1 LPSSQPSK
9 ARKNAPAVAPTSEA
23 PDSLSKNQD
32 PVNSPDI
39 GIKGWFRWIWR
50 QLTSMRTA
58 LILLLLL
65 AAAAIPGSV
74 FPQRS
79 ADPNGVTSYFDA
91 NPVLAPILDKL
102 QLFDVY
108 TSAWFSAIYILLFA
122 SLIGCVL
129 PRTSAHAR
137 ALRMPPVATPRNLRR
152 MPAFKSVALTSSKK
166 SQDELLG
173 KAETLLKKQGFRVAR
188 EGDSATGSVSAE
200 RGYLRET
207 GNLVFHLSLIGVL
220 ISVGIGG
227 GLSYSGQRVLVEGE
241 SFVNNLAG
249 YDSFSPG
256 TFFNESQLVPFSVQL
271 DKFEV
276 DFYRDLTL
284 KNKANAGTPTDFRAY
299 VTTTLGATGK
309 KSHGRI
315 RVNEPLAMPNANL
328 YLTGNGYAPS
338 ITIRDAK
345 GIVVYSGSTAFLPQ
359 DPNYTS
365 LGVIKVTDV
374 PKQYGIISFFYPT
387 VGTLGS
393 GALTS
398 LYPDAALPLLSMN
411 IYEGDLG
418 INGGQPKNVFA
429 LDIKNM
435 KQIAGGKSG
444 VKGLRLQL
452 GETVKLPKNL
462 GTVTFDGLHRFAS
475 LDVDYN
481 PGGVWVLAF
490 ALLALAGVT
499 TSLLVPRRRVWVR
512 KTESGFEVAA
522 LARGDDLALD
532 KVVSDIAAELAPKK
546 KARAKTA
553 STTAEKTLKSKKET
567 NE

>member
-1 LPSSQPSK
+1 LPSSQQSK
-9 ARKNAPAVAPTSEA
+9 SEA
-23 PDSLSKNQD
+23 
-32 PVNSPDI
+32 NSPDI

-65 AAAAIPGSV
+65 AAAAVPGSV

-79 ADPNGVTSYFDA
+79 ADPNGVTAYFDA
-91 NPVLAPILDKL
+91 NPVLAPILDKI

-129 PRTSAHAR
+129 PRTAAHAR
-137 ALRMPPVATPRNLRR
+137 ALRLPPVPTPKNLKRMSAYKSATL
-152 MPAFKSVALTSSKK
+152 ATKK
-166 SQDELLG
+166 SQDALL
-173 KAETLLKKQGFRVAR
+173 ANATALLKKQGYRVAL
-188 EGDSATGSVSAE
+188 EESGSTVGASAGFGSVSAE

-220 ISVGIGG
+220 LAVGVGG

-256 TFFNESQLVPFSVQL
+256 TFFDESQLVPFSVRL

-276 DFYRDLTL
+276 DFYRDKTL
-284 KNKANAGTPTDFRAY
+284 KNQANAGTPTDFRAF
-299 VTTTLGATGK
+299 VTTTLGSTGK
-309 KSHGRI
+309 ATAGLV
-315 RVNEPLAMPNANL
+315 RVNEPLAMPNANI

-338 ITIRDAK
+338 VTIRDAK
-345 GIVVYSGSTAFLPQ
+345 GQVVYSGATAFLPQ
-359 DPNYTS
+359 DKNYTS

-387 VGTLGS
+387 VGTLDS

-398 LYPDAALPLLSMN
+398 LYPDAAIPLLSMN
-411 IYEGDLG
+411 IYQGDLG

-452 GETVKLPKNL
+452 GETAKLPKGL
-462 GTVTFDGLHRFAS
+462 GTVSFDGLKRFAS

-481 PGGVWVLAF
+481 PGGVWVLVF

-512 KTESGFEVAA
+512 KTENGFEVAA
-522 LARGDDLALD
+522 LARGDDPVLE
-532 KVVSDIAAELAPKK
+532 KVVADLISELAPNKSLT
-546 KARAKTA
+546 AKVA
-553 STTAEKTLKSKKET
+553 KSATFAKQKESD
-567 NE
+567 E

>member
-1 LPSSQPSK
+1 MPSSQQS
-9 ARKNAPAVAPTSEA
+9 RFDPAEEVI
-23 PDSLSKNQD
+23 
-32 PVNSPDI
+32 SPAI
-39 GIKGWFRWIWR
+39 GLKGWLRWIWR

-65 AAAAIPGSV
+65 AAAAVPGSI

-79 ADPNGVTSYFDA
+79 ADPNGVTAYFKA
-91 NPVLAPILDKL
+91 NPVLAPALDAI

-122 SLIGCVL
+122 SLIGCVV
-129 PRTSAHAR
+129 PRTAAHAR
-137 ALRMPPVATPRNLRR
+137 ALRLPPVETPRNLKR
-152 MPAFKSVALTSSKK
+152 MPAHSAVALTAKK
-166 SQDELLG
+166 SQDELLANAH
-173 KAETLLKKQGFRVAR
+173 KLLKKQGYRSVLT
-188 EGDSATGSVSAE
+188 GDKATGSVSAE

-220 ISVGIGG
+220 IAVGVGG

-256 TFFNESQLVPFSVQL
+256 TFFKEEQLVPYSVRL

-276 DFYRDLTL
+276 DFYRDETL
-284 KNKANAGTPTDFRAY
+284 KNKANTGTPTDFRAF
-299 VTTTLGATGK
+299 VSTTLGATGEQA
-309 KSHGRI
+309 KSKI
-315 RVNEPLAMPNANL
+315 RVNEPLAMPNGNI

-338 ITIRDAK
+338 ITIRDAA
-345 GIVVYSGSTAFLPQ
+345 GQVVYSGATPYLPQ
-359 DPNYTS
+359 DANYTS

-387 VGTLGS
+387 VGTLES

-398 LYPDAALPLLSMN
+398 LYPDPAIPMLSMN
-411 IYEGDLG
+411 IYQGDLG
-418 INGGQPKNVFA
+418 INSGQPKNVFA

-435 KQIAGGKSG
+435 TQIAGGKSG

-452 GETVKLPKNL
+452 GETVKLPKGL
-462 GTVTFDGLHRFAS
+462 GTVTFDGLKRFAS
-475 LDVDYN
+475 LDVSYN
-481 PGGVWVLAF
+481 PGGVWVLIF

-499 TSLLVPRRRVWVR
+499 TSLLVPRRRVWIR
-512 KTESGFEVAA
+512 RTETGFEVAA
-522 LARGDDLALD
+522 LARGDDPILE
-532 KVVSDIAAELAPKK
+532 KVVGDLVKELAPNKK
-546 KARAKTA
+546 GTKKVAKPAA
-553 STTAEKTLKSKKET
+553 SPKQKVADE
-567 NE
+567 

>member
-1 LPSSQPSK
+1 MPSSQPSK
-9 ARKNAPAVAPTSEA
+9 DEITSPE
-23 PDSLSKNQD
+23 
-32 PVNSPDI
+32 I

-65 AAAAIPGSV
+65 AAAAVPGSV

-79 ADPNGVTSYFDA
+79 ADPNGVTAYFDA
-91 NPVLAPILDKL
+91 NPVLAPILDKI

-108 TSAWFSAIYILLFA
+108 TSAWFSAIYILLFT

-129 PRTSAHAR
+129 PRTAAHAR
-137 ALRMPPVATPRNLRR
+137 ALKLPPVATPKNLKR
-152 MPAFKSVALTSSKK
+152 MPAYKSATLATKKAQDAL
-166 SQDELLG
+166 L
-173 KAETLLKKQGFRVAR
+173 ANAHALLKKQGYRVAR
-188 EGDSATGSVSAE
+188 EGAEVDGSISAE

-220 ISVGIGG
+220 IAVGVGG

-256 TFFNESQLVPFSVQL
+256 TFFNESQLVPFSVSL
-271 DKFEV
+271 DRFEV
-276 DFYRDLTL
+276 DFYRDKTM
-284 KNKANAGTPTDFRAY
+284 KNQANAGTPTDFRAF

-309 KSHGRI
+309 SAKGLV
-315 RVNEPLAMPNANL
+315 RVNEPLAMPNANI

-345 GIVVYSGSTAFLPQ
+345 GQIVYSGATAFLPQ
-359 DPNYTS
+359 DKNYTS

-387 VGTLGS
+387 VGTLES

-411 IYEGDLG
+411 IYQGDLG

-452 GETVKLPKNL
+452 GETAKLPKNL
-462 GTVTFDGLHRFAS
+462 GTVTFDGLKRFAS

-481 PGGVWVLAF
+481 PGGVWVLVF

-512 KTESGFEVAA
+512 KTETGFEVAA
-522 LARGDDLALD
+522 LARGDDPVLE
-532 KVVSDIAAELAPKK
+532 KVVAELAAELAPNKK
-546 KARAKTA
+546 RATKVA
-553 STTAEKTLKSKKET
+553 KSEPQSNPKDADE
-567 NE
+567 

>member
-1 LPSSQPSK
+1 MPSSQ
-9 ARKNAPAVAPTSEA
+9 
-23 PDSLSKNQD
+23 LSND
-32 PVNSPDI
+32 EVISPEI
-39 GIKGWFRWIWR
+39 GLKGWLRWIWR

-65 AAAAIPGSV
+65 AAAAVPGSV

-79 ADPNGVTSYFDA
+79 ADPNGVTAYFDA
-91 NPVLAPILDKL
+91 NPVLAPILDKI

-108 TSAWFSAIYILLFA
+108 TSAWFSAIYILLFT

-129 PRTSAHAR
+129 PRTAAHAR
-137 ALRMPPVATPRNLRR
+137 ALRLPPVATPKNLKR
-152 MPAFKSVALTSSKK
+152 MPSYKAATLTTIKSKDAL
-166 SQDELLG
+166 L
-173 KAETLLKKQGFRVAR
+173 ANAAALLKKQGYRVAVE
-188 EGDSATGSVSAE
+188 EGVAAGPRSTKTLGGSVSAE

-207 GNLVFHLSLIGVL
+207 GNLIFHLSLMGVL
-220 ISVGIGG
+220 IAVGVGG

-256 TFFNESQLVPFSVQL
+256 TFFNESQLVPFSVRL

-276 DFYRDLTL
+276 DFYRDKTL
-284 KNKANAGTPTDFRAY
+284 KNQANAGTPTDFRAY

-309 KSHGRI
+309 SKAGLV
-315 RVNEPLAMPNANL
+315 RVNEPLAMPNANI

-338 ITIRDAK
+338 ITIRDK
-345 GIVVYSGSTAFLPQ
+345 QGQVVYSGATAFLPQ
-359 DPNYTS
+359 DKNYTS

-387 VGTLGS
+387 VGTLPS

-398 LYPDAALPLLSMN
+398 LYPDAAIPMLSMN
-411 IYEGDLG
+411 VYQGDLG

-452 GETVKLPKNL
+452 GETVKLPKDL
-462 GTVTFDGLHRFAS
+462 GTVTFDGLKRFAS

-481 PGGVWVLAF
+481 PGGVWVLVF
-490 ALLALAGVT
+490 ALLALAGVA
-499 TSLLVPRRRVWVR
+499 TSLLVPRRRVWIR
-512 KTESGFEVAA
+512 KTETGFEVAA
-522 LARGDDLALD
+522 LARGDDPVLE
-532 KVVSDIAAELAPKK
+532 KVVSDIVSELSPKK
-546 KARAKTA
+546 K
-553 STTAEKTLKSKKET
+553 KKESD
-567 NE
+567 E

>member
-1 LPSSQPSK
+1 
-9 ARKNAPAVAPTSEA
+9 VI
-23 PDSLSKNQD
+23 
-32 PVNSPDI
+32 SPEI
-39 GIKGWFRWIWR
+39 GLKGWLRWIWR

-65 AAAAIPGSV
+65 AAAAVPGSV

-79 ADPNGVTSYFDA
+79 ADPNGVTAYFDA
-91 NPVLAPILDKL
+91 NPVLAPILDKI

-108 TSAWFSAIYILLFA
+108 TSAWFSAIYILLFT

-129 PRTSAHAR
+129 PRTAAHAR
-137 ALRMPPVATPRNLRR
+137 ALRLPPVATPKNLKR
-152 MPAFKSVALTSSKK
+152 MPAYKAATLTTIKSKDAL
-166 SQDELLG
+166 L
-173 KAETLLKKQGFRVAR
+173 ANAAALLKKQGYRVAVE
-188 EGDSATGSVSAE
+188 EGVAAGPRSTKTLGGSVSAE

-207 GNLVFHLSLIGVL
+207 GNLIFHLSLMGVL
-220 ISVGIGG
+220 IAVGVGG

-256 TFFNESQLVPFSVQL
+256 TFFNESQLVPFSVRL

-276 DFYRDLTL
+276 DFYRDKTL
-284 KNKANAGTPTDFRAY
+284 KNQANAGTPTDFRAY

-309 KSHGRI
+309 SKAGLV
-315 RVNEPLAMPNANL
+315 RVNEPLAMPNANI

-338 ITIRDAK
+338 ITIRDK
-345 GIVVYSGSTAFLPQ
+345 QGQVVYSGATAFLPQ
-359 DPNYTS
+359 DKNYTS

-387 VGTLGS
+387 VGTLPS

-398 LYPDAALPLLSMN
+398 LYPDAAIPMLSMN
-411 IYEGDLG
+411 LYQGDLG

-452 GETVKLPKNL
+452 GETVKLPKDL
-462 GTVTFDGLHRFAS
+462 GTVTFDGLKRFAS

-481 PGGVWVLAF
+481 PGGVWVLVF
-490 ALLALAGVT
+490 ALLALAGVA

-512 KTESGFEVAA
+512 QTETGFEVAA
-522 LARGDDLALD
+522 LARGDDPVLE
-532 KVVSDIAAELAPKK
+532 KVVSDIVSELSPKK
-546 KARAKTA
+546 K
-553 STTAEKTLKSKKET
+553 KKESD
-567 NE
+567 E

>member
-1 LPSSQPSK
+1 MPSSQ
-9 ARKNAPAVAPTSEA
+9 
-23 PDSLSKNQD
+23 LSNE
-32 PVNSPDI
+32 PVNSPEI
-39 GIKGWFRWIWR
+39 GIKGWLRWTWR

-65 AAAAIPGSV
+65 AAAAVPGSV

-79 ADPNGVTSYFDA
+79 ADPNGVTAYFDA
-91 NPVLAPILDKL
+91 NPTLAPILDKI

-108 TSAWFSAIYILLFA
+108 TSAWFSAIYILLFT

-129 PRTSAHAR
+129 PRTAAHAR
-137 ALRMPPVATPRNLRR
+137 ALRLPPVATPKNLKR
-152 MPAFKSVALTSSKK
+152 MPAYKSASLTTKK
-166 SQDELLG
+166 SQDALLAN
-173 KAETLLKKQGFRVAR
+173 AEALLKKQRYRVAI
-188 EGDSATGSVSAE
+188 EAASGKTGGSVSAE

-207 GNLVFHLSLIGVL
+207 GNLIFHLSLMGVL
-220 ISVGIGG
+220 IAVGIGG

-256 TFFNESQLVPFSVQL
+256 TFFNESQLVPFSVRL

-276 DFYRDLTL
+276 DFYRDKTL
-284 KNKANAGTPTDFRAY
+284 KNQANAGTPTDFRAF

-309 KSHGRI
+309 STTGLI
-315 RVNEPLAMPNANL
+315 RVNEPLAMPNANI

-338 ITIRDAK
+338 ITIRDK
-345 GIVVYSGSTAFLPQ
+345 QGQVVYSGATAFLPQ
-359 DPNYTS
+359 DKNYTS

-387 VGTLGS
+387 VGTLDS

-398 LYPDAALPLLSMN
+398 LYPDAAIPLLSMN
-411 IYEGDLG
+411 VYQGDLG

-452 GETVKLPKNL
+452 GETVKLPNEL
-462 GTVTFDGLHRFAS
+462 GTVTFDGLKRFAS

-481 PGGVWVLAF
+481 PGGVWVLVF
-490 ALLALAGVT
+490 ALLALAGVA
-499 TSLLVPRRRVWVR
+499 TSLLVPRRRVWIR
-512 KTESGFEVAA
+512 QTETGFEVAA
-522 LARGDDLALD
+522 LARGDDPVLE
-532 KVVSDIAAELAPKK
+532 KVVAEIVSELAPKK
-546 KARAKTA
+546 I
-553 STTAEKTLKSKKET
+553 KKESD
-567 NE
+567 E

>member
-1 LPSSQPSK
+1 
-9 ARKNAPAVAPTSEA
+9 
-23 PDSLSKNQD
+23 
-32 PVNSPDI
+32 
-39 GIKGWFRWIWR
+39 
-50 QLTSMRTA
+50 MRTA

-65 AAAAIPGSV
+65 AAAAVPGSV

-79 ADPNGVTSYFDA
+79 ADPNGVTAYFKA
-91 NPVLAPILDKL
+91 NPVLAPALDAI

-122 SLIGCVL
+122 SLIGCVV
-129 PRTSAHAR
+129 PRTAAHAR
-137 ALRMPPVATPRNLRR
+137 ALRMPPVETPRNLKR
-152 MPAFKSVALTSSKK
+152 MPAYLVVEWSGKK
-166 SQDELLG
+166 SPDALLG
-173 KAETLLKKQGFRVAR
+173 KAQKLLKKQGYRTLLA
-188 EGDSATGSVSAE
+188 GDAATGSVSAE

-220 ISVGIGG
+220 IAVGVGG

-256 TFFNESQLVPFSVQL
+256 TFFKEEQLVPYSVRL

-276 DFYRDLTL
+276 DFYRDETL
-284 KNKANAGTPTDFRAY
+284 KNKANTGTPTDFRAF
-299 VTTTLGATGK
+299 VSTTLGATGEQAK
-309 KSHGRI
+309 AKI
-315 RVNEPLAMPNANL
+315 RVNEPLAMPNGNI

-338 ITIRDAK
+338 ITIRDAA
-345 GIVVYSGSTAFLPQ
+345 GQVVYSGSTPYLPQ
-359 DPNYTS
+359 DANYTS

-387 VGTLGS
+387 VGTLES

-398 LYPDAALPLLSMN
+398 LYPDPALPMLSMN
-411 IYEGDLG
+411 VYEGDLG
-418 INGGQPKNVFA
+418 INGGEPKNVFA

-452 GETVKLPKNL
+452 GETVKLPNEL
-462 GTVTFDGLHRFAS
+462 GTVTFDGLRRFAS
-475 LDVDYN
+475 LDVSHN
-481 PGGVWVLAF
+481 PGGIWVLIF

-512 KTESGFEVAA
+512 RTETGFELAA
-522 LARGDDLALD
+522 LARGDDPVLE
-532 KVVSDIAAELAPKK
+532 KVVADLAAELAPNKK
-546 KARAKTA
+546 GSKKVAKTA
-553 STTAEKTLKSKKET
+553 ASPKQKVADE
-567 NE
+567 

>member
-1 LPSSQPSK
+1 
-9 ARKNAPAVAPTSEA
+9 
-23 PDSLSKNQD
+23 
-32 PVNSPDI
+32 
-39 GIKGWFRWIWR
+39 
-50 QLTSMRTA
+50 MRTA

-65 AAAAIPGSV
+65 AAAAVPGSV

-79 ADPNGVTSYFDA
+79 ADPNGVTAYFKA
-91 NPVLAPILDKL
+91 NPVLAPALDAI

-122 SLIGCVL
+122 SLIGCVV
-129 PRTSAHAR
+129 PRTGAHAR
-137 ALRMPPVATPRNLRR
+137 ALRLPPVETPRNLKR
-152 MPAFKSVALTSSKK
+152 MPAYLAVELTGKK
-166 SQDELLG
+166 SQDALLATAQ
-173 KAETLLKKQGFRVAR
+173 KLLKKQGYRTALA
-188 EGDSATGSVSAE
+188 GDSATGSVSAE

-220 ISVGIGG
+220 IAVGVGG

-256 TFFNESQLVPFSVQL
+256 TFFKEEQLVPYSVRL

-276 DFYRDLTL
+276 DFYRDETL
-284 KNKANAGTPTDFRAY
+284 KNKSNAGTPTDFRAF
-299 VTTTLGATGK
+299 VSTTLGSTGK
-309 KSHGRI
+309 QANAKI
-315 RVNEPLAMPNANL
+315 RVNEPLEMPNGNI

-338 ITIRDAK
+338 ITIRDAA
-345 GIVVYSGSTAFLPQ
+345 GQVVYSGSTPYLPQ

-387 VGTLGS
+387 VGELES

-398 LYPDAALPLLSMN
+398 LYPDAAIPLLSMN
-411 IYEGDLG
+411 VYEGDLG
-418 INGGQPKNVFA
+418 INGGEPKNVFA

-435 KQIAGGKSG
+435 TQIAGGKSG

-452 GETVKLPKNL
+452 GETVKLPNDL
-462 GTVTFDGLHRFAS
+462 GTVTFDGLKRFAS
-475 LDVDYN
+475 LDVSHN
-481 PGGVWVLAF
+481 PGGIWVLIF

-512 KTESGFEVAA
+512 RTETGFELAA
-522 LARGDDLALD
+522 LARGDDPVLE
-532 KVVSDIAAELAPKK
+532 KVVADLAAELAPNKK
-546 KARAKTA
+546 G
-553 STTAEKTLKSKKET
+553 SKKVAKPAATPKQKAADE
-567 NE
+567 